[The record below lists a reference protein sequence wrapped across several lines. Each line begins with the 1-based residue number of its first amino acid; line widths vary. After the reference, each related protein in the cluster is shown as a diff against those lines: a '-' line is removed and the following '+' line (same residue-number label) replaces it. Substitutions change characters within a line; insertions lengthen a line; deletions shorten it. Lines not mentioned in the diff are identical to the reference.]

1 MGLLDY
7 PWSSLVRG
15 YAVAPGKREK
25 WVAVREGLKL
35 FGYGDRSPSVSN
47 HPILT
52 CRFLAAANRTGWNGD
67 PLWRR

>member
-25 WVAVREGLKL
+25 VGRGPRGLKL
-35 FGYGDRSPSVSN
+35 FG
-47 HPILT
+47 
-52 CRFLAAANRTGWNGD
+52 
-67 PLWRR
+67 